1 VVTIPTTFELED
13 ERAIVVIIYDGTKT
27 NSWQYG
33 DPVYYDGWDEYYAP
47 DHGVPDCVGNNQTP
61 IVQILAIDVDAP
73 TIWVVG
79 YDEPGNLITAL
90 PGGCVE
96 IQVLD
101 DGYGFDDSDIMI
113 YEDGFPIDRVAPG
126 EVEEGKYSFNS
137 TTGMINYCPTPG
149 ARIEITVTDNAG
161 NTVSRLFGTGDPTQI
176 ANATVTY
183 NPWDPSEF
191 STQMISIDF
200 TGDAWLKIYDFGGD
214 LVMALHTTNGTF
226 SWNGMTEDGT
236 RAADGVYF
244 GHITVDTDAG
254 TYSTVVKIA
263 IVEK

>member
-1 VVTIPTTFELED
+1 
-13 ERAIVVIIYDGTKT
+13 
-27 NSWQYG
+27 
-33 DPVYYDGWDEYYAP
+33 
-47 DHGVPDCVGNNQTP
+47 
-61 IVQILAIDVDAP
+61 
-73 TIWVVG
+73 
-79 YDEPGNLITAL
+79 
-90 PGGCVE
+90 
-96 IQVLD
+96 
-101 DGYGFDDSDIMI
+101 
-113 YEDGFPIDRVAPG
+113 
-126 EVEEGKYSFNS
+126 
-137 TTGMINYCPTPG
+137 MINYCPTPG
-149 ARIEITVTDNAG
+149 AKIEITVTDNAG

-214 LVMALHTTNGTF
+214 LVKALHTTNGTF

-236 RAADGVYF
+236 RVADGVYI

-254 TYSTVVKIA
+254 TYSTVVKLA